1 MYIKQ
6 LSVFVE
12 NKHGSACDI
21 MEILSANS
29 INILTLSI
37 ADTTD
42 FGIMRLIVDKPALAE
57 KVIRDAGVVC
67 RTTRVIAV
75 AVDHTPGELT
85 KILQVL
91 KCADL
96 SVEYLYAFCVEEHS
110 KPIIVLRPTHREPAL
125 KALTVAGFEIITI
138 DQE

>member
-12 NKHGSACDI
+12 NKHGRACDI
-21 MEILSANS
+21 METLSENG

-42 FGIMRLIVDKPALAE
+42 FGIMRLIVDKPTLAQ
-57 KVIRDAGVVC
+57 KVISEAGVIVK
-67 RTTRVIAV
+67 TTRVIAV
-75 AVDHTPGELT
+75 PVDHTPGELT
-85 KILQVL
+85 KILQIL
-91 KCADL
+91 RDNDL

-110 KPIIVLRPTHREPAL
+110 NPIIVLRPTHREPAL
-125 KALTVAGFEIITI
+125 KALIAAGIEPITI
-138 DQE
+138 EQE

>member
-1 MYIKQ
+1 MYIIQ

-12 NKHGSACDI
+12 NKHGRACDI
-21 MEILSANS
+21 MEILSANN

-42 FGIMRLIVDKPALAE
+42 FGVMRLIVDKPELAK
-57 KVIRDAGVVC
+57 KVITEAGVIC

-75 AVDHTPGELT
+75 PVDHTPGELT
-85 KILQVL
+85 KLLQIL
-91 KCADL
+91 KDADL
-96 SVEYLYAFCVEEHS
+96 SVEYLYAFCVEEHN

-125 KALTVAGFEIITI
+125 KALIAAGIEPVTI
-138 DQE
+138 EQD

>member
-1 MYIKQ
+1 MYIIQ

-12 NKHGSACDI
+12 NKHGRACDI
-21 MEILSANS
+21 MEILSANG

-42 FGIMRLIVDKPALAE
+42 FGVMRLIVDKPELAK
-57 KVIRDAGVVC
+57 KVITEAGVIC

-75 AVDHTPGELT
+75 PVDHTPGELT
-85 KILQVL
+85 KLLKIL
-91 KCADL
+91 KDADL

-110 KPIIVLRPTHREPAL
+110 KPIIVLRPTRREPAL
-125 KALTVAGFEIITI
+125 KALIAAGIEPVTI
-138 DQE
+138 EQE